1 MKVEEYPEKEKYF
14 PYDPLGNV
22 TKTQLLNM
30 YSSVESDF
38 FYIFHFPE
46 FEKYNIPED
55 MCFIGGLALPGLAC
69 FPPAPHLCE
78 EDLDQ
83 FEPLPNPSPVMTP
96 KRSGIVMFEEGA
108 ICRLSASTFVLIC
121 TVFFLKKQNS

>member
-1 MKVEEYPEKEKYF
+1 
-14 PYDPLGNV
+14 
-22 TKTQLLNM
+22 M

-38 FYIFHFPE
+38 FFIFHFPE

-55 MCFIGGLALPGLAC
+55 MCFIGGLALPGLAR
-69 FPPAPHLCE
+69 FPPAPHLRE

-96 KRSGIVMFEEGA
+96 KGSGIVMFEEGA
-108 ICRLSASTFVLIC
+108 ICRLSASIFFTYLHCI
-121 TVFFLKKQNS
+121 FLKKQNLNLSDIIRFSLFYNADLLKYK